1 VIPVD
6 AVPIAVP
13 VVPPTPI
20 VAPVMPKPPIAQPP
34 PIVIPKAVKP
44 KRIIDDI
51 ERQVTPQELQEA
63 NDFLKLGE
71 DTAQK
76 IRELRE
82 DILQGRVKAT
92 EPRKIEL
99 GFLPE
104 TKVQIEIP
112 KKGIKL
118 KDKYTK
124 EQFEKYL
131 ETARRLDEQKKKR
144 LAEAINDIINGAES

>member
-1 VIPVD
+1 MIPVD
-6 AVPIAVP
+6 AVPVAVP
-13 VVPPTPI
+13 VVQPTPI
-20 VAPVMPKPPIAQPP
+20 VAPVTPKPPIVQPP
-34 PIVIPKAVKP
+34 PIVAPKAVKP
-44 KRIIDDI
+44 RRTIDDI
-51 ERQVTPQELQEA
+51 ERPVTPQELQEA

-144 LAEAINDIINGAES
+144 LVDAINNVVNGEE